1 MNQSSHIFRRSA
13 FVLFEVM
20 LAVSIFAIGIIAL
33 GRCVEQTIS
42 ADTLKQDDVRA
53 RQALENAIAL
63 IDAGAVMVPE
73 SSTEEL
79 KGMFVGMK
87 LKTSKVPFREKNE
100 DGVEIAGIFTVTVEV
115 LWVHRGE
122 PQSRDISFFHSPR

>member
-42 ADTLKQDDVRA
+42 ADNLKQDDVRA